1 MSYCTL
7 LINSQLLLLFLC
19 SSFQICRAQLSEI
32 SQQKLQ
38 SRDVG
43 AQKHFQATAQE
54 LSAVP
59 EYRNYSVELMLV
71 HREFER
77 SKEIFDIARRKG
89 YAIKGFYHTSTWKH
103 GWKDVILQQLYLV
116 DGRRRV
122 PKIMT
127 EGDKRTINFVWDDRR
142 WASLLRV
149 SSELFLNVAGE
160 KKEDLEKMRQVVD
173 GANLRYRN
181 KIRLNFNRTIGRGS
195 YNHSPADKKKELDAT
210 PGVSEGEYS
219 TIAALHQYC
228 TDVVSKGEKSLVYYF
243 HSKSGSSIR
252 DALPGGYIHALLLVC
267 IFLCIYV
274 DFKVSMVQVLVIS
287 TYIHYSMRRYR
298 WVYVYM

>member
-1 MSYCTL
+1 MIAIVHSL
-7 LINSQLLLLFLC
+7 FFVLIFCCLH
-19 SSFQICRAQLSEI
+19 IYYAQLSEI

-43 AQKHFQATAQE
+43 SQKQFQATFQE
-54 LSAVP
+54 LAAIP

-71 HREFER
+71 QREFER

-103 GWKDVILQQLYLV
+103 GWKDVILQQLNLL

-122 PKIMT
+122 PKVVT
-127 EGDKRTINFVWDDRR
+127 EGDKRNVKFVWDDRR

-149 SSELFLNVAGE
+149 STELFLNVAGE
-160 KKEDLEKMRQVVD
+160 KAEDLEKMKKVVD

-181 KIRLNFNRTIGRGS
+181 KIRMNFNRTIGRGT
-195 YNHSPADKKKELDAT
+195 YNHSPAEKKKELDAT

-228 TDVVSKGEKSLVYYF
+228 TDVVGKGEKSLVYYF

-252 DALPGGYIHALLLVC
+252 DALPGGYKRLSV
-267 IFLCIYV
+267 
-274 DFKVSMVQVLVIS
+274 
-287 TYIHYSMRRYR
+287 
-298 WVYVYM
+298 

>member
-1 MSYCTL
+1 MSFFTL
-7 LINSQLLLLFLC
+7 LINSLLLWFLFLC
-19 SSFQICRAQLSEI
+19 CFQICPAQLSEI

-43 AQKHFQATAQE
+43 AQKQFQATAQE
-54 LSAVP
+54 LAAVP

-122 PKIMT
+122 PKIVT
-127 EGDKRTINFVWDDRR
+127 EGDKRTIKFVWDDRR

-160 KKEDLEKMRQVVD
+160 KTEDLEKMRQVVD

-195 YNHSPADKKKELDAT
+195 YNHSPAEKKKELDAT
-210 PGVSEGEYS
+210 PEVSEGEYS

-243 HSKSGSSIR
+243 YSKSCLSIR
-252 DALPGGYIHALLLVC
+252 DALPGDYLHY
-267 IFLCIYV
+267 FTFRNCIY
-274 DFKVSMVQVLVIS
+274 SMSYLYFVLRE
-287 TYIHYSMRRYR
+287 YYQ
-298 WVYVYM
+298 

>member
-1 MSYCTL
+1 
-7 LINSQLLLLFLC
+7 
-19 SSFQICRAQLSEI
+19 
-32 SQQKLQ
+32 
-38 SRDVG
+38 VG
-43 AQKHFQATAQE
+43 AQKQFQATAQE
-54 LSAVP
+54 LAAVP
-59 EYRNYSVELMLV
+59 EYRNYSIELMLV

-122 PKIMT
+122 PKIVT
-127 EGDKRTINFVWDDRR
+127 EGDKRTIKFVWDDRR

-160 KKEDLEKMRQVVD
+160 KNEDLEKMRQVVD

-195 YNHSPADKKKELDAT
+195 YNHSPAEKKKELDAT
-210 PGVSEGEYS
+210 PEVSEGEYS

-228 TDVVSKGEKSLVYYF
+228 TDVVNKGEKSLVYYF

-252 DALPGGYIHALLLVC
+252 DALPGGHFNH
-267 IFLCIYV
+267 IFMLIECIY
-274 DFKVSMVQVLVIS
+274 SMPYLLFVLVVCNYMNFPVDLQS
-287 TYIHYSMRRYR
+287 LYSYTFLL
-298 WVYVYM
+298 YYL